1 VKVTNECNGFSVMAD
16 SLLRQLFYNFIDNSM
31 KHGEKISRIQ
41 LHYRKER
48 NEAKLVYEDDGVGI
62 SSANK
67 PRTFSEGF
75 TTGNGTGQGLYLV
88 KRMMEVY
95 GWKIEEAGEEGK
107 GVKFVITIPETK
119 YS

>member
-1 VKVTNECNGFSVMAD
+1 
-16 SLLRQLFYNFIDNSM
+16 
-31 KHGEKISRIQ
+31 
-41 LHYRKER
+41 
-48 NEAKLVYEDDGVGI
+48 VGI

-75 TTGNGTGQGLYLV
+75 TTGKDTGHGLYLV

-107 GVKFVITIPETK
+107 GVKFVITIPKTK
-119 YS
+119 YG